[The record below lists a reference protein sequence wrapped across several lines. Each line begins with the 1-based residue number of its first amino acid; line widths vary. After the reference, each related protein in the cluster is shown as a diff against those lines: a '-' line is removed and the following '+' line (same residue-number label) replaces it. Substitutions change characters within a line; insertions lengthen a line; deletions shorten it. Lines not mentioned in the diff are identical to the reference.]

1 MLKLNPKRLKR
12 GERVE
17 REVFFI
23 FNFSFYR
30 KKAKERKCFFPPL
43 RHYLSLPKNKGFQ
56 QQLFCSFSLFRLLAM
71 QRTNYSSGAKWE
83 DIVGYS
89 RAVRVGNIIEVT
101 GTVAVDENSLLV
113 GKDDA
118 YGQTKFIIQKIETVL
133 KNAGA
138 SLKDVVRT
146 RMFVTDISRW
156 EEYGKAHGEFF
167 SVIKPCT
174 SMIEVK
180 GLIAPEY
187 LIEIEATA
195 ILS

>member
-1 MLKLNPKRLKR
+1 VD
-12 GERVE
+12 G
-17 REVFFI
+17 I
-23 FNFSFYR
+23 
-30 KKAKERKCFFPPL
+30 
-43 RHYLSLPKNKGFQ
+43 YLGGG
-56 QQLFCSFSLFRLLAM
+56 RLLLFKRKLKIM

-89 RAVRVGNIIEVT
+89 RAVKIGNTIEVT
-101 GTVAVDENSLLV
+101 GTVAADDTSNLV
-113 GKDDA
+113 GGNDA
-118 YGQTKFIIQKIETVL
+118 YEQTKFIIQKIEKVL
-133 KNAGA
+133 EKAGG

-167 SVIKPCT
+167 KDIRPCT
-174 SMIEVK
+174 SMIEIK

-195 ILS
+195 VISK